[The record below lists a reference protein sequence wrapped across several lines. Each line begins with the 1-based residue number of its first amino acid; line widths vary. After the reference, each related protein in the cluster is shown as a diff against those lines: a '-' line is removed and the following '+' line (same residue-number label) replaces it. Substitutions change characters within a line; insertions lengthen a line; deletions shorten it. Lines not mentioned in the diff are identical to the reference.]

1 MNGGRRGLGN
11 RLREILE
18 RTKVGPAPAA
28 QIGRH
33 IGSRC

>member
-1 MNGGRRGLGN
+1 MNGRRGLGS
-11 RLREILE
+11 RLRDNLD

-28 QIGRH
+28 QVGRH